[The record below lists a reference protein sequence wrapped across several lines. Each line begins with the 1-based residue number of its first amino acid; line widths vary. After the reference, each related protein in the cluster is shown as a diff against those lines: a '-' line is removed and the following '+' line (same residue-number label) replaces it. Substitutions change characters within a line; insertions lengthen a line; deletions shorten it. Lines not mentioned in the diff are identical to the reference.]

1 MIGFLGGLL
10 LDRWRFLI
18 EFKWPHGNG
27 YLPRRFPR
35 HVYFMS
41 GVLSLLIV

>member
-1 MIGFLGGLL
+1 MKGFLWGLL
-10 LDRWRFLI
+10 LNWRRFFI
-18 EFKWPHGNG
+18 EFKWSHGNG
-27 YLPRRFPR
+27 YLPRRLLH